1 MLIILKHF
9 IQLTYLGLNPGL
21 ADSHFRLSAYCASE
35 LQRQAIALFAFHQ
48 YLNLTCL
55 WNPFSDYFLDCSHLP
70 NFSGP
75 ASSLYYLGHFKNPS
89 WSNQTYFLVV

>member
-55 WNPFSDYFLDCSHLP
+55 
-70 NFSGP
+70 
-75 ASSLYYLGHFKNPS
+75 
-89 WSNQTYFLVV
+89 